1 MNKNPNDSNELNEFL
16 NEQEQNQTAYTY
28 PQIQTPT
35 QSQVLMEINRHQ
47 DVMFYLRQI
56 SENTANRRR
65 HDENH
70 DAANTIVLFLVT
82 LFLIYMGIGFYRAGG
97 FETLVGPKLFFMII
111 AIFIT
116 MALLHREETKIIK
129 KMKH

>member
-16 NEQEQNQTAYTY
+16 NEQDQNQTAYTY

-56 SENTANRRR
+56 SDNTERQSY
-65 HDENH
+65 
-70 DAANTIVLFLVT
+70 L
-82 LFLIYMGIGFYRAGG
+82 
-97 FETLVGPKLFFMII
+97 
-111 AIFIT
+111 
-116 MALLHREETKIIK
+116 
-129 KMKH
+129 